1 MRVYD
6 SVACDLRLLSDVPE
20 DSAAHAVGMSISAA
34 DPRHTGQDT
43 RAHGLPAIDLA
54 ELDALEDPYP
64 RYAELRRSGRILK
77 GGPAQWIIT
86 RHADVAPLLRDRR
99 LVHKMPREYLEFQLG
114 RGASADFREHSLLN
128 RDGLDHRRLR
138 LLMGKAFSAPLVRRM
153 REHIAD
159 LLEPLLEPLLSGE
172 AFDVVDGIA
181 HPLPSQVICELLGIE
196 GVDRE
201 VVRHKVA
208 DLVSLDPARADAA
221 IEWSRDYLGETLAER
236 RPDPDGDLLERMLAA
251 EDGDDALSHD
261 EIVDNAVLLF
271 FAGFETTKHIIAAGV
286 EALLRF
292 PDQLDRLLADPTLAP
307 TAVEEFLRFDS
318 PVRSVAVVSTEPMEV
333 CGREL
338 KPLRVL
344 HLQLACANH
353 DEEAFAEPERLDIGR
368 QPNPHVAFGGGVHRC
383 LGAML
388 ARVEADVVF
397 RALGERVCGLER
409 AGITE
414 RTSTGGFSSYLR
426 LPVLA
431 QPR

>member
-1 MRVYD
+1 M
-6 SVACDLRLLSDVPE
+6 P
-20 DSAAHAVGMSISAA
+20 ISAR
-34 DPRHTGQDT
+34 DHLRTGQDT
-43 RAHGLPAIDLA
+43 PPHASPVINLA
-54 ELDALEDPYP
+54 ELDALDDPYP

-99 LVHKMPREYLEFQLG
+99 LRHKMPREYLEFQLG
-114 RGASADFREHSLLN
+114 PGASADFQEHSLVN
-128 RDGLDHRRLR
+128 RDGPDHRRLR
-138 LLMGKAFSAPLVRRM
+138 ALMGTAFSAPLVRRM
-153 REHIAD
+153 RDHIAD

-172 AFDVVDGIA
+172 PFDIVQGLA

-201 VVRHKVA
+201 EVRHRVA
-208 DLVSLDPARADAA
+208 DLVSRDRARADAA
-221 IEWSRDYLGETLAER
+221 IEWSRDYLGEVLAVR
-236 RPDPDGDLLERMLAA
+236 RPDPDGDLLERMLSA

-271 FAGFETTKHIIAAGV
+271 FAGFETTKHLISAGV

-292 PDQLDRLLADPTLAP
+292 PDQLDGLLATPTLAP

-318 PVRSVAVVSTEPMEV
+318 PVRNAPLVTSEPMEV

-338 KPLRVL
+338 EPLRVL

-353 DEEAFAEPERLDIGR
+353 DEDVFADPERLDIGR
-368 QPNPHVAFGGGVHRC
+368 QPNPHVAFGGGVHHC

-388 ARVEADVVF
+388 ARVEGDVVF
-397 RALGERVCGLER
+397 RTLGERLRGLER
-409 AGITE
+409 AGATE
-414 RTSTGGFSSYLR
+414 RTSTGGLGSYLH
-426 LPVLA
+426 LPVVARA
-431 QPR
+431 Q